1 MTNERLN
8 SRSKQSRVQPALRM
22 AQDLVSG
29 AEAAGSF
36 QIAIRQL
43 LGERA
48 NVIVQPG
55 EKLLSVRVPDWDRPH
70 AGTDRS
76 ESDLVQG
83 ELLAFPIV
91 LVLMVL
97 VFGSVVA
104 AGLPLVVGVLAIV
117 GTFLVLLIISSLT
130 EVSIFALNLTTGMGL
145 QCSKD
150 GSVVPFSNSGHWPV
164 VSGR

>member
-36 QIAIRQL
+36 QIAILQL

-70 AGTDRS
+70 AGTDNAERR
-76 ESDLVQG
+76 LVQ
-83 ELLAFPIV
+83 IHRH
-91 LVLMVL
+91 
-97 VFGSVVA
+97 
-104 AGLPLVVGVLAIV
+104 GLRW
-117 GTFLVLLIISSLT
+117 LT
-130 EVSIFALNLTTGMGL
+130 SRRGR